1 MQRSGRAVGPHPC
14 AAFAAEVAA
23 APLGSFAALL
33 FTWVTASLRDSE
45 PVDPSARGEHP
56 GALGP
61 LNRRLARLRQR
72 LPEPLRP
79 WLPAIPPPT
88 PRNLWLLLAGLVA
101 LQNCSVFHTAQMDRF
116 TLLAVVLWG
125 GGLICIEDQLEQLR
139 PQPGWFGL
147 LLGTPLLLWV
157 LARTAAIVSVDNL
170 LFVLAP
176 LAGLA
181 LTLLCLPLRQIGR
194 FRDPLLCLGLLPVF
208 RILGALLPEQP
219 LSLFSAQI
227 VGVWLSILGLDVLV
241 DGRSV
246 ILPGGAVEVGNSCNG
261 YEIISQ
267 LICISVV
274 FLLAFPVRSW
284 LSRSTLLLAAPLIAL
299 LSNTI
304 RIALLALF
312 SAMGPG
318 AGQSLFRFFH
328 DDAGSLIFAGVAVFV
343 YGLLY
348 MHLLERELA
357 PLPAG
362 GEEE

>member
-1 MQRSGRAVGPHPC
+1 MS
-14 AAFAAEVAA
+14 
-23 APLGSFAALL
+23 
-33 FTWVTASLRDSE
+33 ASLSDREPADGARDGHDS
-45 PVDPSARGEHP
+45 PPP
-56 GALGP
+56 GP
-61 LNRRLARLRQR
+61 LNRRILQLRQR
-72 LPEPLRP
+72 LPEPLQP

-101 LQNCSVFHTAQMDRF
+101 LQNCSVFHAAQMDRF

-139 PQPGWFGL
+139 PAPGWIGL
-147 LLGTPLLLWV
+147 VIGTPLLLWV

-181 LTLLCLPLRQIGR
+181 LSLLCLPLRQIGR
-194 FRDPLLCLGLLPVF
+194 FRDPLLCLGLLPLF
-208 RILGALLPEQP
+208 RLLGALLPEQP

-241 DGRSV
+241 DGRRV
-246 ILPGGAVEVGNSCNG
+246 VLPGGAVEVGNSCNG

-284 LSRSTLLLAAPLIAL
+284 LSRGLLLLAAPLIAL

-304 RIALLALF
+304 RIALLAVVT
-312 SAMGPG
+312 AMGPG
-318 AGQSLFRFFH
+318 TGQALFRFFH

-343 YGLLY
+343 YGVLY
-348 MHLLERELA
+348 MALLERELA
-357 PLPAG
+357 PLQAG
-362 GEEE
+362 REED

>member
-1 MQRSGRAVGPHPC
+1 MSLPRLS
-14 AAFAAEVAA
+14 
-23 APLGSFAALL
+23 
-33 FTWVTASLRDSE
+33 ASLCDSE
-45 PVDPSARGEHP
+45 PADRSTGSDQS

-61 LNRRLARLRQR
+61 LNRRLTQLRQR
-72 LPEPLRP
+72 LPEPLQP

-101 LQNCSVFHTAQMDRF
+101 LQNCTVFHTAQMDRF
-116 TLLAVVLWG
+116 TLLALVLWG

-147 LLGTPLLLWV
+147 LLGTPLLLAV
-157 LARTAAIVSVDNL
+157 LARTAVIVSVDNL
-170 LFVLAP
+170 LFLLAP

-181 LTLLCLPLRQIGR
+181 LTLLCLPLRQFGR
-194 FRDPLLCLGLLPVF
+194 FRDPLICLAMLPLF

-219 LSLFSAQI
+219 ISLFSAQM
-227 VGVWLSILGLDVLV
+227 VGFWLSILGLDVLV
-241 DGRSV
+241 EGRSV

-284 LSRSTLLLAAPLIAL
+284 LSRGVLIVVAPLIAF

-304 RIALLALF
+304 RIALLAIF
-312 SAMGPG
+312 TGMGPG
-318 AGQSLFRFFH
+318 TGKQLFRFFH

-343 YGLLY
+343 YGVIY
-348 MHLLERELA
+348 MHLLERELG

-362 GEEE
+362 GEDS